1 MAAPKP
7 ERHLGTDDGYPANAT
22 IETVTK
28 NSGIKGQARSNSS
41 TAGKS
46 RNTERN
52 RGDS

>member
-1 MAAPKP
+1 MAAPEP

-22 IETVTK
+22 IEAATR
-28 NSGIKGQARSNSS
+28 NSGVKGQTRSNSS

-46 RNTERN
+46 RDTGRN